1 MFGTYPYTAPTP
13 LDYRYGL
20 DAAMAVLAHRGPPLV
35 CCGVAELRPEIAQ
48 RIPSTTSESGAE
60 AALWVEP
67 LHENWRAD
75 LARLADNLTGGAV
88 LVVLASR
95 PLARL
100 VPERRHWQGVP
111 LGMQVGGIARLCR
124 ALRRAGL
131 RIEQQYGI
139 HAAGAIGLSMAGQ
152 FVTRRGRLDLGDR
165 LQFAARL
172 RYCTSGPLAGLSTV
186 ALLVSHKQEPA

>member
-20 DAAMAVLAHRGPPLV
+20 DAAMAVLSHKGPPLV
-35 CCGVAELRPEIAQ
+35 RCGVAELQLEVAQ
-48 RIPSTTSESGAE
+48 RIPTTSEAGAE

-100 VPERRHWQGVP
+100 VPERRHWQGIP
-111 LGMQVGGIARLCR
+111 LGMQVGGIARLCA
-124 ALRRAGL
+124 ALRRASL

-139 HAAGAIGLSMAGQ
+139 HAAQAIGLSMAGQ
-152 FVTRRGRLDLGDR
+152 FMARRGRPDLGDR

-186 ALLVSHKQEPA
+186 ALLIARKQESA